1 LIRAA
6 DIKAKGNY
14 LKIVAFIIFGD
25 FG

>member
-14 LKIVAFIIFGD
+14 LKIVAFIIYGD